1 MLKLIPVIS
10 RQEAIELGLKWY
22 FTGKPCS
29 AGHVSKRTVSGF
41 GCKTCATERTPKHNA
56 KRTAERHLK
65 EAAER
70 AEKERFFG
78 RKILKKREAIALG
91 LKTYF
96 NGKPCSRGQY
106 AEKAISP
113 NGRTGKCLCNL
124 CQEAYANAQK
134 DKRDKEKS
142 YRHPLHNQVCH
153 IPAPNGTPIEHKV
166 EHYLNREKAKTNG
179 DLYFKTKIPCSKGH
193 VEKRYTKSGSCYEC
207 EKVKAR
213 EQARKHREKRKEY
226 MLIWRSEN
234 QDLIKQSWVNWREK
248 NRDERNRLNRECP
261 ERRAKA
267 AAYRM
272 QRIAWQK
279 RATLKGVEVSKFTN
293 IYLAREMLSKK
304 DGVTYHVDHFYPIKG
319 KKVCGLHVPW
329 NLQIIPEKENISK
342 GNKMPEDFYTK
353 GEYHDRLVRCGRY
366 DARGI

>member
-1 MLKLIPVIS
+1 MLKLIP
-10 RQEAIELGLKWY
+10 
-22 FTGKPCS
+22 
-29 AGHVSKRTVSGF
+29 
-41 GCKTCATERTPKHNA
+41 
-56 KRTAERHLK
+56 
-65 EAAER
+65 
-70 AEKERFFG
+70 
-78 RKILKKREAIALG
+78 ILKKREAIALG

-124 CQEAYANAQK
+124 CQKAYSDAAK
-134 DKRDKEKS
+134 AKKAEKRS
-142 YRHPLHNQVCH
+142 NRHPMHNQVCY
-153 IPAPNGTPIEHKV
+153 ISAPEGTPIEHKV
-166 EHYLNREKAKTNG
+166 EHYLNREKAKQNG
-179 DLYFKTKIPCSKGH
+179 DVYFQTKIPCSKGH
-193 VEKRYTKSGSCYEC
+193 VEKRYTKSGVCYEC

-213 EQARKHREKRKEY
+213 EQARKHREKRKDY
-226 MLIWRSEN
+226 MLTWRSEN
-234 QDLIKQSWVNWREK
+234 QDLIKQGWLNWHEK
-248 NRDERNRLNRECP
+248 NRDEINRLNRECP
-261 ERRAKA
+261 ERRAKNA
-267 AAYRM
+267 AVRM

-279 RATLKGVEVSKFTN
+279 RATLKGFGASKFKD